1 MKNLILL
8 ATIAVVLGSC
18 STCYECSTDITI
30 TDASGDSLGTSE
42 NVEEFCT
49 ADGQEVEDKENDG
62 ATCKVQ

>member
-1 MKNLILL
+1 MKKFVLL
-8 ATIAVVLGSC
+8 AVIAVMFSAC
-18 STCYECSTDITI
+18 STCYECSSDVVLTNG
-30 TDASGDSLGTSE
+30 SGDSLGTSA